1 MPDDRPLRDRGYQ
14 SSMLKAVN
22 AFLREQGKDMALKGI
37 AQPSVPEFRD
47 IFFFIYNVVFEDDR
61 QSSGGKVDEE
71 VTELLRV
78 VRYPWIDALSKLSFS
93 VIVPHVWPQLLGV
106 LHWMVQV
113 YDVRTI
119 IVLQSATHIGLAS
132 FKQNGLLKNETRI

>member
-1 MPDDRPLRDRGYQ
+1 MAFPNSTAPRSTIPRSQNIPDDRPLRDRGFQ
-14 SSMLKAVN
+14 SMMLKSVN
-22 AFLREQGKDMALKGI
+22 SFLRDQGKDMALRGVT
-37 AQPSVPEFRD
+37 QPSVQEFRD

-61 QSSGGKVDEE
+61 QSLGGKVDEE

-93 VIVPHVWPQLLGV
+93 VIIPHVWPQLLGV

-113 YDVRTI
+113 YEVGTGIRTK
-119 IVLQSATHIGLAS
+119 SCH
-132 FKQNGLLKNETRI
+132 